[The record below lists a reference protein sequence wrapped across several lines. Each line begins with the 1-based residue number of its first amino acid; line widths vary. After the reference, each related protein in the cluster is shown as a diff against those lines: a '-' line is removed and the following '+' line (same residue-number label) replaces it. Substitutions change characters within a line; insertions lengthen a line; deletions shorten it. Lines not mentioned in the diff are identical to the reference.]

1 MKRRNK
7 PKPENQCKHLTIQR
21 QIIQTKYGTV
31 LLSKDRITNSTS
43 IIVPNGVGYTKLA
56 EIKDRYKDVISCFK
70 RQK

>member
-7 PKPENQCKHLTIQR
+7 PKLKNQRKQPTIHR

-43 IIVPNGVGYTKLA
+43 IIVPYGVSCTKLA

-70 RQK
+70 R